1 MKHNP
6 YILVVEDHDIVA
18 SALELLITDHFHS
31 ATVRKVNA
39 FPKALRLLESGQM
52 ADLIILD
59 VDIPGGESYG
69 MVASL
74 RDKQPNVRILIFT
87 GQDEKKHALKFL
99 GVGANGFVP
108 KNSDKSEVGLAIRT
122 VMNDQKFVTAA
133 AQQLITHNFFEK
145 LNPAKSTS
153 ETPLSPREKEVL
165 ELLLQG
171 KWTKEIASELKLK
184 LTTVST
190 HKSRI
195 FEKMEVTNVIEL
207 FKKLD
212 RQ

>member
-1 MKHNP
+1 
-6 YILVVEDHDIVA
+6 
-18 SALELLITDHFHS
+18 
-31 ATVRKVNA
+31 
-39 FPKALRLLESGQM
+39 
-52 ADLIILD
+52 
-59 VDIPGGESYG
+59 
-69 MVASL
+69 
-74 RDKQPNVRILIFT
+74 
-87 GQDEKKHALKFL
+87 
-99 GVGANGFVP
+99 
-108 KNSDKSEVGLAIRT
+108 

>member
-87 GQDEKKHALKFL
+87 GQDEKKHALKF
-99 GVGANGFVP
+99 
-108 KNSDKSEVGLAIRT
+108 
-122 VMNDQKFVTAA
+122 
-133 AQQLITHNFFEK
+133 
-145 LNPAKSTS
+145 
-153 ETPLSPREKEVL
+153 
-165 ELLLQG
+165 
-171 KWTKEIASELKLK
+171 
-184 LTTVST
+184 
-190 HKSRI
+190 
-195 FEKMEVTNVIEL
+195 
-207 FKKLD
+207 
-212 RQ
+212 